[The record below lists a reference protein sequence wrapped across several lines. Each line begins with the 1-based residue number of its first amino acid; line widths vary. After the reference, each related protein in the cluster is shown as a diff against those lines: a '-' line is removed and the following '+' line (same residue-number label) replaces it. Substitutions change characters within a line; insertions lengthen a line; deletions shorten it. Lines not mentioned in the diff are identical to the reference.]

1 MDIPWDE
8 NTYDNRV
15 VQYGWVSSYDQ
26 RDDLDRQVPQ
36 VARLTEWVTKEGMA
50 VNEVADEYIIY
61 VSDTPQG

>member
-1 MDIPWDE
+1 MDIPRDE
-8 NTYDNRV
+8 NTYDNKV

-26 RDDLDRQVPQ
+26 REDLDRQ

-50 VNEVADEYIIY
+50 VNEVVDEYLFH